1 MMTNNFDTL
10 KPLFSK
16 VFFYRKE
23 RKGFSQ
29 SAQRENNS
37 NSNLCVLC
45 EKPLRSL
52 RLRFWSFETTAP
64 QFLTINHYPMK
75 FHPLNPPPAGEIL
88 TP

>member
-1 MMTNNFDTL
+1 MMTNKFDTC
-10 KPLFSK
+10 
-16 VFFYRKE
+16 VFYRKV
-23 RKGFSQ
+23 RKEYTQ

-52 RLRFWSFETTAP
+52 RLRFWIFETTS
-64 QFLTINHYPMK
+64 
-75 FHPLNPPPAGEIL
+75 IL